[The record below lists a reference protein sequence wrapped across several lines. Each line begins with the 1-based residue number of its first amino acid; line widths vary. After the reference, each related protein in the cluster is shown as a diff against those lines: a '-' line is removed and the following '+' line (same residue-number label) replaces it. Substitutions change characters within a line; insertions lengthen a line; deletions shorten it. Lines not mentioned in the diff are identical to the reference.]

1 MKTPLSTVRDV
12 PAPRRPPTS
21 ILTALLLAVTLAL
34 GGCAASDYGDYDYG
48 DRHDGTL
55 IGGGLGV
62 AAGAIVGRQS
72 GHAGEGA
79 VLGGL
84 IGAGTG
90 YAIGAERDLRRER
103 GRRGEYYG
111 AGYGDGYDDARPR
124 RPAPRYER
132 YDYDPYCR

>member
-12 PAPRRPPTS
+12 RAPRRRPTT
-21 ILTALLLAVTLAL
+21 ILTALLLAVTLAF
-34 GGCAASDYGDYDYG
+34 GGCAAGDYG
-48 DRHDGTL
+48 DRHDGAL

-79 VLGGL
+79 ALGGL

-103 GRRGEYYG
+103 GRRGDYYE

-124 RPAPRYER
+124 RPAPRHDGYGR